1 MFINRILNTCFMD
14 AEPGGGGGQPQ
25 PPAEPVPAEPTPTES
40 PAPEPLEPPEPF
52 LKIKH
57 LDKEYDLT
65 LDDAK
70 TYAQKGFDY
79 DRIREKYDSSKPVLS
94 FVEELAKDAGYQD
107 VNQYLE
113 AAREWKRQQ
122 QLEELTSN
130 NIPEDIA
137 KEIIENRQFR
147 EQYKI
152 KEAQIKEQERQ
163 TKEYDLFLKSYPDV
177 KADQIPEEVWNEFT
191 SGKSLV
197 DAYAKYENNLLKQEL
212 AKYRE
217 TEAAKQKNAENSQAS
232 TGSVTGQG
240 AANDK
245 LYSLDELKN
254 LSTEDT
260 MKNYSKVMESWKKI
274 KGL

>member
-1 MFINRILNTCFMD
+1 MSEELANQSQ
-14 AEPGGGGGQPQ
+14 E
-25 PPAEPVPAEPTPTES
+25 VTEVQETTS
-40 PAPEPLEPPEPF
+40 NVETQSQQEEVKAEPF

-137 KEIIENRQFR
+137 KEIMENRQFR

-152 KEAQIKEQERQ
+152 KEAQIQEQERQ